1 MRRGESSGLQVI
13 LPHRLGQPGQ
23 PVRAQE
29 TEVRVDGVVQTQ
41 LRRPLLPLLLPELRA
56 SSSDQEREILR
67 SQETRLPQPRPGQ
80 LPRVLL
86 EQG

>member
-1 MRRGESSGLQVI
+1 MTRERFSPDQCGGVSLLDYKSFFPIGWVNQVSLYYI
-13 LPHRLGQPGQ
+13 RYNDIISGQPGQ

-56 SSSDQEREILR
+56 PPSDQER
-67 SQETRLPQPRPGQ
+67 
-80 LPRVLL
+80 
-86 EQG
+86 